1 MENKGQCMGN
11 ARAMHG
17 QCMGNAWA
25 EERCCDEGDGVC
37 TTAM

>member
-11 ARAMHG
+11 A
-17 QCMGNAWA
+17 WS
-25 EERCCDEGDGVC
+25 EERCCDEGEGVC